1 MAGQWVTT
9 QEVIDELNRV
19 KAEMATLKESYVASC
34 MEIQSLKSAK
44 KTSKGPKP
52 RNVRGVSRMQ
62 NLDGEGFETPEN
74 RADLG
79 DADDSEKEDA
89 DDGENDGAD
98 PPKEFAQGRLD
109 DPIQQRLQQLEDMIA
124 RVEQLSTK
132 LKPKVQHCI
141 HCICR
146 TPLSLS
152 LSLFP
157 PKKETSLTNCPAFA
171 STSSS
176 KT

>member
-44 KTSKGPKP
+44 KPSKGPKP

-62 NLDGEGFETPEN
+62 NLDGEGFETPGN

-89 DDGENDGAD
+89 DDDENDGAD
-98 PPKEFAQGRLD
+98 PSKEFAQGRLD

-124 RVEQLSTK
+124 RESNVEHDPDNE
-132 LKPKVQHCI
+132 PKA
-141 HCICR
+141 R
-146 TPLSLS
+146 
-152 LSLFP
+152 
-157 PKKETSLTNCPAFA
+157 FA
-171 STSSS
+171 SHRMSNPKELLTRGILGS
-176 KT
+176 

>member
-1 MAGQWVTT
+1 MLQLRLRRTQYILNLIQVGLYLDDFGLNNDLSNLSAGFGHGQWVTT

-62 NLDGEGFETPEN
+62 NLDDEGFETPGN

-89 DDGENDGAD
+89 NDGENDGAD
-98 PPKEFAQGRLD
+98 PSKEFAQGRLD
-109 DPIQQRLQQLEDMIA
+109 DPIQQR
-124 RVEQLSTK
+124 TK
-132 LKPKVQHCI
+132 L
-141 HCICR
+141 
-146 TPLSLS
+146 
-152 LSLFP
+152 
-157 PKKETSLTNCPAFA
+157 TNLNF
-171 STSSS
+171 
-176 KT
+176 

>member
-19 KAEMATLKESYVASC
+19 KAEIATLKESYVASC

-62 NLDGEGFETPEN
+62 NLEGEEFGTPVN
-74 RADLG
+74 HADPE

-89 DDGENDGAD
+89 GGGENDGAD
-98 PPKEFAQGRLD
+98 PPKEPVQGRLH
-109 DPIQQRLQQLEDMIA
+109 DPIQQRLQQLENMIA
-124 RVEQLSTK
+124 RAS
-132 LKPKVQHCI
+132 
-141 HCICR
+141 
-146 TPLSLS
+146 
-152 LSLFP
+152 
-157 PKKETSLTNCPAFA
+157 PA
-171 STSSS
+171 
-176 KT
+176 